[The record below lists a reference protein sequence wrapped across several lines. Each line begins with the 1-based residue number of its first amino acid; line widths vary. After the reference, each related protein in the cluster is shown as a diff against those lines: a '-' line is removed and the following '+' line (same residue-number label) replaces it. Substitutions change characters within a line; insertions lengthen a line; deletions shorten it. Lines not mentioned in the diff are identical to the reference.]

1 MERWCLSRSASSSL
15 TRIVILNPSCV
26 FGPGGSTYSQM
37 PHRMAKSGGFC
48 WIEQGR
54 GIANFCFVDN
64 LVDAILLAAGTAEA
78 HGQRFIINDGT
89 CTWREFLAP
98 LVGGDCEL
106 WRSLTA
112 RELADLD
119 RAARPRWR
127 DALHAIAAD
136 RRVRDVLKRRMP
148 TSAIIALARHLYPD
162 IFVNSN
168 PVTTQQFVSN
178 APTPEHS
185 LPPIWLS
192 DLFGP
197 AQTRFSAAR
206 ARSVLGWSPLVKL
219 ADAQDITKRWLE
231 GGELGVAQAA
241 TQHAGD
247 PVKGAR

>member
-1 MERWCLSRSASSSL
+1 
-15 TRIVILNPSCV
+15 
-26 FGPGGSTYSQM
+26 
-37 PHRMAKSGGFC
+37 MAKSGSFC

-64 LVDAILLAAGTAEA
+64 LVDSVLLAAGTVEA

-89 CTWREFLAP
+89 CTWREFLTP
-98 LVGGDCEL
+98 LVGGDLEL

-112 RELADLD
+112 RELADLK
-119 RAARPRWR
+119 RAARPRWK
-127 DALHAIAAD
+127 DALRAIAAD
-136 RRVRDVLKRRMP
+136 RRVREVLKTRMP

-168 PVTTQQFVSN
+168 PVTTRPN
-178 APTPEHS
+178 ASTPDHS

-231 GGELGVAQAA
+231 GGQLGVAQAA
-241 TQHAGD
+241 TQPVGHA
-247 PVKGAR
+247 VKGVR